1 MADKSSFT
9 PDEWKLLLG
18 APMLAGM
25 AVTLAEPN
33 GLWGMLKESMAG
45 ARSMLEAK
53 QDAGAS
59 PLIKA
64 LVADMETSEGRGHA
78 KDAFKAQL
86 SAKSAAELKPQV
98 IAALSKIGSLLD
110 AKAPAE
116 AAGFKVWLKHTA
128 EKVAEASSEGGFLGF
143 GGIQVTDAEK
153 ASIAEVAA
161 ALKA

>member
-9 PDEWKLLLG
+9 ADEWNMLLG

-45 ARSMLEAK
+45 ARSLIEAK
-53 QDAGAS
+53 GDASAS

-64 LVADMETSEGRGHA
+64 IVADMETSEGRGHA

-86 SAKSAAELKPQV
+86 SGKSAVEMKQQV
-98 IAALSKIGSLLD
+98 MAALTNIGTLID
-110 AKAPAE
+110 AKAPTDAV
-116 AAGFKVWLKHTA
+116 GFKTWLQHTA
-128 EKVAEASSEGGFLGF
+128 ERVAEASTEGGFLGF
-143 GGIQVTDAEK
+143 GGIKVSEAEK
-153 ASIAEVAA
+153 ATLAEIAK
-161 ALKA
+161 ALHI